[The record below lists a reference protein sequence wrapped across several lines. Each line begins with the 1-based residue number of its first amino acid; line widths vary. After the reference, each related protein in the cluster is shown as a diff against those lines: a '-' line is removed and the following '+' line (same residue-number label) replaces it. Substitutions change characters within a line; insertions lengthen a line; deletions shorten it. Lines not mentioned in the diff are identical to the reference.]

1 MSGKSDQMGRRAIVA
16 GLGLGVG
23 AAALAVGTGSARAEA
38 TPHWQPTLDA
48 QDAWMELPGQHR
60 FMFDSSS
67 SEGGGHALFYARNFF
82 VANKQGY
89 GLEPSALA
97 VIIVMRSQATPFA
110 YNDTVWAKYGKELSK
125 MTKLEQVHMTNPYNG
140 TGKGLANRGV
150 TLSTLIDYGARF
162 AVCGMATTGISHGL
176 AAETHGDA
184 DEIHKELVAN
194 LVPNGH
200 LVPAGIAAVNRAQ
213 ERGYTFAYTG

>member
-1 MSGKSDQMGRRAIVA
+1 MSRENDRVGRRAIVT
-16 GLGLGVG
+16 GLGIG
-23 AAALAVGTGSARAEA
+23 AAALATASGNARADEA
-38 TPHWQPTLDA
+38 PHWQPTLDP

-67 SEGGGHALFYARNFF
+67 PEGGGHALFYARNFF

-89 GLEPSALA
+89 GLDPSALA
-97 VIIVMRSQATPFA
+97 VIIVLRSQSTPFGYTDA
-110 YNDTVWAKYGKELSK
+110 VWKKYGKELSK
-125 MTKLEQVHMTNPYNG
+125 MAKLEQVHMTNPYNG
-140 TGKGLANRGV
+140 TEKGLANRGV

-162 AVCGMATTGISHGL
+162 AICGMATMGISHGL
-176 AAETHGDA
+176 AAQTHGNA
-184 DEIHKELVAN
+184 DEIHKDLVAN

-213 ERGYTFAYTG
+213 ERGYAFAYTG